1 MTRPP
6 HGRQWNSSSAIRTRQ
21 TCPIGSTSSTSPPPT
36 TEPSTPSASCAPEIP
51 RARSTT
57 PLNHDS
63 THYQHTKKMIKMSDT
78 QRLNVL
84 AVDKAAYQPMIAME
98 EYIHGGSLGE
108 ELLALIKLRASQLNG
123 CAYCLNMHA
132 REARKAEVDQVKV
145 DVLAGWKEAA
155 SVYSSREQAALR
167 LTEAVTLIAGGVS
180 DETWEAASA
189 DFSEQEMVEL
199 LMAISAIN
207 VWNRLAVSTHQPLD
221 CLAPVTWRLAD
232 GRPAASKPLL
242 RADT

>member
-21 TCPIGSTSSTSPPPT
+21 TCLIGSTSSTSPTPT
-36 TEPSTPSASCAPEIP
+36 TEPSNPSAICAPEIS

-57 PLNHDS
+57 PLNHDSTHYQHTS

-167 LTEAVTLIAGGVS
+167 LTEEVTLIAGGVS

-199 LMAISAIN
+199 LMAISAI
-207 VWNRLAVSTHQPLD
+207 
-221 CLAPVTWRLAD
+221 
-232 GRPAASKPLL
+232 
-242 RADT
+242 

>member
-1 MTRPP
+1 
-6 HGRQWNSSSAIRTRQ
+6 
-21 TCPIGSTSSTSPPPT
+21 
-36 TEPSTPSASCAPEIP
+36 
-51 RARSTT
+51 
-57 PLNHDS
+57 
-63 THYQHTKKMIKMSDT
+63 MIKMSDT

-167 LTEAVTLIAGGVS
+167 LTEEVTLIAGGVS

-189 DFSEQEMVEL
+189 DFSEQELVEL

-221 CLAPVTWRLAD
+221 
-232 GRPAASKPLL
+232 
-242 RADT
+242 